1 MNKDNTGSTYPWVYS
16 WEIQG
21 GITKEIKVYQYA
33 YDEEKRIFPEQE
45 YLTYYTQY
53 GLSQFPLEVN
63 GYNRLVQ
70 VMSIADTKY
79 QNLNNQKYPYITINP
94 ETSDVLYF
102 TSSGVSISFK
112 LTLPEK
118 FLDSETLSNVEDGD
132 LVFDVSND
140 TMQIHLVLQSLTIRN
155 PKYNNTTPDSNT
167 KDGTYIGWI
176 NGVALVKHKK

>member
-1 MNKDNTGSTYPWVYS
+1 
-16 WEIQG
+16 
-21 GITKEIKVYQYA
+21 
-33 YDEEKRIFPEQE
+33 
-45 YLTYYTQY
+45 
-53 GLSQFPLEVN
+53 
-63 GYNRLVQ
+63 
-70 VMSIADTKY
+70 MSIADTKY

-155 PKYNNTTPDSNT
+155 PKYNNTPPDSNT
-167 KDGTYIGWI
+167 KDGTYIG
-176 NGVALVKHKK
+176 